1 MPLYICTTFCS
12 STPLLIYTW
21 LLCFLVTVYNDAM
34 NTDIQNFGS
43 HFQFWVY
50 TQKRNHLI
58 ILLTEKLISSQPK
71 VK

>member
-43 HFQFWVY
+43 HFQFLGIY
-50 TQKRNHLI
+50 SE
-58 ILLTEKLISSQPK
+58 TESSDNSVDRKINQ
-71 VK
+71 